1 MVARWLSSA
10 VLNHTLR
17 NTSFALPTGGT
28 TVYVQVHTGAP
39 GVSATANALA
49 STPRF
54 GITFNTPVSATA
66 VQATSGSIVSSA
78 TGTLTHISIWDSSD
92 TASGK
97 AYYSGALTASQVVAN
112 VGDTI
117 NAASGAITVT
127 IA

>member
-17 NTSFALPTGGT
+17 NTSFALPVGGT
-28 TVYVQVHTGAP
+28 TVYVAVHTGDP
-39 GVSATANALA
+39 GVSATANPLA

-54 GITFNTPVSATA
+54 GITFNAPVSATA
-66 VQATSGSIVSSA
+66 VQASSGSIVSSA
-78 TGTLTHISIWDSSD
+78 TGTITHISIWDASD
-92 TASGK
+92 TGTGV
-97 AYYSGALTASQVVAN
+97 AYYKGALGASKVVAN

-117 NAASGAITVT
+117 SAVSGAITIT